1 MLGYKLAAH
10 AHDRIE
16 ERSTLSRALVDE
28 AQKRLK
34 DLPKDGAASYHWTAR
49 QGDQVLGHLAVK
61 RVGKEQKLV
70 VATFLGPQMK
80 PSGVE
85 LTDQLG
91 PLLPAQK
98 AAEGGKAKVFA
109 GLKVRIDRPKGFVQQ
124 GKDAQ
129 GKPWKRVYKVDYGY
143 LPGTEGGDGEGL
155 DVFFGPSEQ
164 AETAYLVRQNKDDGS
179 FDEFKLMLGFGSKA
193 EALACYDDHIPSKLR
208 GKISEVP
215 VVVLRMM
222 SGQTPDLPK
231 VASVEVIRCL
241 LEEASRNG
249 DLVQELGKYASTRYE
264 REIQL
269 GNILR
274 SEVAPVAPVDTVAPF
289 LAPAARKATR
299 EYLIAPADR
308 PQDEV
313 DLRRRLN
320 LKRNEAFR
328 TPQGHG
334 LADVTVS
341 SEVHP
346 GVIAG
351 AMPKLMGGTSV
362 SVPSSGMSS
371 VTEYMANKTPMDDL
385 KTGLSAFQSARRGE
399 GPGLSLFEH
408 AQKRFPPTAS
418 DATQTY
424 ATLRHELGEAEE
436 FSHLNA
442 GRGVRPFASHLGS
455 TPILREQ
462 EAMLGD
468 PDAFSQMAKVRQLNQ
483 GDVRVQ
489 KLIRQ
494 VGGTAD
500 RPLPVGGRQQR
511 ALDRLIDAKPQ
522 ELDPVGRGL
531 AIRLGQ
537 ERVPYL
543 PKDVPSIPQLVDET
557 SALKGKGMFDRLRG
571 AKDLAGKA
579 LRLGKFINTG
589 R

>member
-1 MLGYKLAAH
+1 
-10 AHDRIE
+10 
-16 ERSTLSRALVDE
+16 
-28 AQKRLK
+28 
-34 DLPKDGAASYHWTAR
+34 
-49 QGDQVLGHLAVK
+49 
-61 RVGKEQKLV
+61 
-70 VATFLGPQMK
+70 
-80 PSGVE
+80 
-85 LTDQLG
+85 
-91 PLLPAQK
+91 
-98 AAEGGKAKVFA
+98 
-109 GLKVRIDRPKGFVQQ
+109 
-124 GKDAQ
+124 
-129 GKPWKRVYKVDYGY
+129 
-143 LPGTEGGDGEGL
+143 
-155 DVFFGPSEQ
+155 
-164 AETAYLVRQNKDDGS
+164 
-179 FDEFKLMLGFGSKA
+179 
-193 EALACYDDHIPSKLR
+193 
-208 GKISEVP
+208 
-215 VVVLRMM
+215 
-222 SGQTPDLPK
+222 
-231 VASVEVIRCL
+231 
-241 LEEASRNG
+241 
-249 DLVQELGKYASTRYE
+249 
-264 REIQL
+264 
-269 GNILR
+269 
-274 SEVAPVAPVDTVAPF
+274 
-289 LAPAARKATR
+289 
-299 EYLIAPADR
+299 
-308 PQDEV
+308 
-313 DLRRRLN
+313 
-320 LKRNEAFR
+320 
-328 TPQGHG
+328 
-334 LADVTVS
+334 
-341 SEVHP
+341 
-346 GVIAG
+346 
-351 AMPKLMGGTSV
+351 
-362 SVPSSGMSS
+362 MSS